1 MDTALD
7 ILCETCCQIT
17 ALTLNIIRPF
27 HPTKHQK
34 EKLGFCLFHLHGT
47 LEYLRLES
55 WPLTRV
61 PLELLCLCS
70 NLRVIS
76 ITVVN
81 RIYTPRSNCS
91 VSKIFQMLVYISR
104 LEFFEWSENINIRTG
119 DILCLYQLL
128 KGSLPCLRHWHMK
141 LSSIILS
148 TMDLH
153 NGEYSVIRSLL
164 VPLLCDKTG
173 DESCTTY
180 ISLEC

>member
-1 MDTALD
+1 MTISSQALSDSKWWYTALD

-17 ALTLNIIRPF
+17 ALTPNIIRPF

-34 EKLGFCLFHLHGT
+34 EKLGSCLLHLQGT

-61 PLELLCLCS
+61 PLESLCLCS

-91 VSKIFQMLVYISR
+91 VSKILQMLAYISC
-104 LEFFEWSENINIRTG
+104 LDFFEWSENINIQTG

-141 LSSIILS
+141 LS
-148 TMDLH
+148 
-153 NGEYSVIRSLL
+153 
-164 VPLLCDKTG
+164 
-173 DESCTTY
+173 
-180 ISLEC
+180 